1 VVKAHENDERL
12 GATKVTT
19 HGDENSTVSDWA
31 VKGVQEEYRHFRIF
45 QTGPNSSNHHGIG
58 CSGIELYG
66 VLTMHLDLA
75 AGINQAAAGGL
86 RSSNSNPITCSG
98 APSARV
104 LLVRAHLLVA
114 YYN

>member
-75 AGINQAAAGGL
+75 AGINQAAAGATVPHTVGIVPEH
-86 RSSNSNPITCSG
+86 SMYMPD
-98 APSARV
+98 
-104 LLVRAHLLVA
+104 AH
-114 YYN
+114 